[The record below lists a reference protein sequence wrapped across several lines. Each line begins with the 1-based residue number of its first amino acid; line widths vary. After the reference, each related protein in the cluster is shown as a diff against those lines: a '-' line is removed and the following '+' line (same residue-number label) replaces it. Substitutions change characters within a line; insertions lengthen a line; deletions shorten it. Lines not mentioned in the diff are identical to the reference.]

1 MHHVFVVAVQF
12 IVFVTIREDGSDR
25 QAKEGGV
32 WMETAGE
39 GHMHDSKGHVR
50 AVEEDLEYYRTK
62 RLEPRIFTL
71 IRRGIVTFYDILK
84 AASSLEPNVQ
94 YSKERDEH
102 GKDLEARIRA
112 LEDGLDEYVKG
123 IGLVSSPEGVDVVIE
138 DTRKER
144 GDYDEFFRIAKKE
157 HHGSLEERVER
168 LERDLRDYT
177 MLLDAF
183 TQVLVQK
190 GHVTEEELRRRRETL
205 KTPGEWNGGKIVARA
220 WVDPEF
226 KARLVAKGREVVREL
241 GIPPGR
247 LGKLG
252 VVENTESVH
261 NVVVC
266 TLCSCYPYDLLGD
279 TPWWYKQDIYKKR
292 IVSDPRGTLQEMFG
306 LEIPSQTE
314 IRVHDSTSD
323 VRYMV
328 LPKRPAGTEG
338 MTEEE
343 LAKLVTRD
351 SLIGAGEPL
360 PPSSLMEGKG
370 MERVRPVY

>member
-1 MHHVFVVAVQF
+1 
-12 IVFVTIREDGSDR
+12 
-25 QAKEGGV
+25 
-32 WMETAGE
+32 MERAGE
-39 GHMHDSKGHVR
+39 GHMHDFKEHVR
-50 AVEEDLEYYRTK
+50 AIEEDLEYYRTK

-71 IRRGIVTFYDILK
+71 MRRGIVTFYDILK
-84 AASSLEPNVQ
+84 AASSLEANIQ
-94 YSKERDEH
+94 YSKGQDERR
-102 GKDLEARIRA
+102 KDLEARIRA
-112 LEDGLDEYVKG
+112 LEDGLDEYVRG
-123 IGLVSSPEGVDVVIE
+123 IGLVSSPEGADVVIE

-144 GDYDEFFRIAKKE
+144 GDYDEFFRIAKRE

-183 TQVLVQK
+183 GEALVRK
-190 GHVTEEELRRRRETL
+190 GCLADEALRRRREAL

-226 KARLVAKGREVVREL
+226 KARLIAQGREAVREL

-328 LPKRPAGTEG
+328 LPKRPPGTEG
-338 MTEEE
+338 MTEEA
-343 LAKLVTRD
+343 LAKLVTQD
-351 SLIGAGEPL
+351 SLIGAGESL
-360 PPSSLMEGKG
+360 TPSSVTEVREMA
-370 MERVRPVY
+370 RVRPVY